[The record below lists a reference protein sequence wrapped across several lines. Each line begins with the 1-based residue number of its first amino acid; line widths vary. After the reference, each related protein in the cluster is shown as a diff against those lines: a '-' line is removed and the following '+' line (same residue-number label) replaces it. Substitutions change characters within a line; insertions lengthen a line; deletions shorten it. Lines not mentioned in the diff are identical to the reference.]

1 MRFNRR
7 RTLISLGAFTVGV
20 LASCRDLPKSES
32 DKASV
37 TAKPVSSSSDRLKLI
52 VGLQDNALQETVIAS
67 GVLDGLP
74 FDLQWAIIPGPA
86 AQLSAL
92 YSKAID
98 VGLLGDTS
106 LIIEQGRAKTEWT
119 EANIPLQI
127 VALWKNPDP
136 SFRTYVTA
144 VRTSANIKTL
154 ADLRG
159 KKWTSNFGGLNYLT
173 YVLSR
178 SKAGLKATDIE
189 PVMLVDGSAA
199 AAAFTSGRADAYS
212 GSLGAIKED
221 VDSGKSR
228 VLVYGEDLGILG
240 ATAFAARN
248 DVIADADKSKALA
261 EFLTRLRTH
270 WSWFAKNLDVVEKV
284 YVEKRKQTPKR
295 AKYFASVS
303 SAAFVPIDD
312 ELVKR
317 QQRIAD
323 ILLESGDITKKIDVS
338 VELSRK
344 FNSVTTG

>member
-1 MRFNRR
+1 MIRR
-7 RTLISLGAFTVGV
+7 REVLVSLGALTAGAI
-20 LASCRDLPKSES
+20 ASCRDLSKSES
-32 DKASV
+32 GKTSV
-37 TAKPVSSSSDRLKLI
+37 TARPVSSSTGRVKLI
-52 VGLQDNALQETVIAS
+52 VGQQDNALQETVAAS
-67 GVLDGLP
+67 GVLEGLP
-74 FDLQWAIIPGPA
+74 FDLQWAVIPGPA
-86 AQLSAL
+86 AQLAAL

-98 VGLLGDTS
+98 VGLVGDST
-106 LIIEQGRAKTEWT
+106 LIVEQGNAKFEWT
-119 EANIPLQI
+119 EETAPIQN
-127 VALWKNPDP
+127 VAYRKNPDP

-144 VRTSANIKTL
+144 VRTSTNIKTL

-159 KKWTSNFGGLNYLT
+159 KKWASNFGGLNYLT

-178 SKAGLKATDIE
+178 SKAGLKPTDIE

-199 AAAFTSGRADAYS
+199 AAAFTSGRADVYS

-221 VDSGKSR
+221 VDSGKSH

-248 DVIADADKSKALA
+248 DVIGDADKSKALA

-270 WSWFAKNLDVVEKV
+270 WSWFAKNLDVVEKI

-317 QQRIAD
+317 QQRID